1 MKFRRQRADPTR
13 RNPRSSSLRDSGA
26 SRTESRDT
34 SREFQLQ
41 EFAFV
46 ELDDLL
52 KLTGLCGTGGMA
64 KTAIADGRVKI
75 DGTVELR
82 RRCKI
87 RAGQTVEFGGHTIS
101 VR

>member
-1 MKFRRQRADPTR
+1 MEK
-13 RNPRSSSLRDSGA
+13 LL
-26 SRTESRDT
+26 
-34 SREFQLQ
+34 EFQLQ
-41 EFAFV
+41 GHAFV

-52 KLTGLCGTGGMA
+52 KLTGLCDTGGMA
-64 KTAIADGRVKI
+64 KTAIADGRVTI

-87 RAGQTVEFGGHTIS
+87 RAGQTVAFGGRTIA

>member
-1 MKFRRQRADPTR
+1 MEKLLEFR
-13 RNPRSSSLRDSGA
+13 
-26 SRTESRDT
+26 
-34 SREFQLQ
+34 LQ
-41 EFAFV
+41 GNAFI

-52 KLTGLCGTGGMA
+52 KLTGLCDTGGMA

-87 RAGQTVEFGGHTIS
+87 RAGQTVEFAGRTIA
-101 VR
+101 VG

>member
-1 MKFRRQRADPTR
+1 M
-13 RNPRSSSLRDSGA
+13 
-26 SRTESRDT
+26 DT
-34 SREFQLQ
+34 LMEFQLQ
-41 EFAFV
+41 GHAFV

-87 RAGQTVEFGGHTIS
+87 RTGQTVEFGGHTIA